1 MEIISA
7 REFRSHQGKYFDMV
21 KRGIDIIIKSRNRGS
36 FKITPVTEDDTLMT
50 KEEFFAKIDRG
61 IEQIKNGE
69 YLRFDTYEEFEKY
82 ADSL

>member
-1 MEIISA
+1 MEVISA

-21 KRGIDIIIKSRNRGS
+21 KKGIDVIIKSRGRGS
-36 FKITPVTEDDTLMT
+36 FKITPITEDDTLMS
-50 KEEFFAKIDRG
+50 KEEFWAKVDRG
-61 IEQIKNGE
+61 IKQIENGQ